1 MAYEFIKT
9 ENRGGVLVLTMHDPP
24 TRNALGPEM
33 AAEVRAELD
42 RFEDDPECRVLLMTG
57 TEPSFC
63 SGANVRNFNRSI
75 EEAEA
80 AGTEREPLPWGK
92 MESRLSNRDDRVEYA
107 GGAPLVPLR
116 IHKLQKPSIAAVNGH
131 AMGVGMGV
139 ALACDIRIAAE
150 GAIFSEAFSRM
161 GLIPGDGSCWQ
172 LPRLIG
178 MSNTLLLQYTGD
190 RIDGNEAYRLGIAS
204 NVVPDDQLM
213 ESAMDLAT
221 RLAKGP
227 TQSHALIKYLVH
239 RSMDMASR
247 RASTLPTWPR
257 PRPAR
262 PRTIRR
268 RCRPSWKKGRPYSRA
283 GSTPHFDC
291 DQPPSCGI
299 NPSAKAGTFKLQGD
313 RGRSHLKGMVWLT
326 GSENRYPRFRG
337 NNGGP
342 KFGQ

>member
-9 ENRGGVLVLTMHDPP
+9 ENRDGVLVLTMHDPP
-24 TRNALGPEM
+24 THNALGPEM
-33 AAEVRAELD
+33 ASEFRAELD
-42 RFEDDPECRVLLMTG
+42 RFEDDPECRVLLVTG
-57 TEPSFC
+57 TDPSFS
-63 SGANVRNFNRSI
+63 SGANVRNFNRNI
-75 EEAEA
+75 QEAEA
-80 AGTEREPLPWGK
+80 AGAEPEPLPWGK
-92 MESRLSNRDDRVEYA
+92 MESRFANRDDRVEYA

-204 NVVPDDQLM
+204 QVLPDGELM
-213 ESAMDLAT
+213 ESAMELAT

-239 RSMDMASR
+239 RSMDMSFEESLDLAHVAQAQAR
-247 RASTLPTWPR
+247 KTEDHKEAVQAFLEK
-257 PRPAR
+257 RPAVF
-262 PRTIRR
+262 
-268 RCRPSWKKGRPYSRA
+268 KGR
-283 GSTPHFDC
+283 
-291 DQPPSCGI
+291 
-299 NPSAKAGTFKLQGD
+299 
-313 RGRSHLKGMVWLT
+313 
-326 GSENRYPRFRG
+326 
-337 NNGGP
+337 
-342 KFGQ
+342 